1 MKIYDLEKPF
11 FIVGCEYVCQSPTC
25 IAQTSSEGR
34 KFASTDSSIL
44 RSLPGKLRDEFPA
57 YLMQGEG
64 DLGSAPVMWN
74 WQATGVSRSL
84 WNMVRGCLKSGMT
97 KEAIITVI
105 QSIQVGMSDDE
116 DVAIEDGEG
125 EADAPHEPEVASPG
139 VTPATP
145 AKASEVLNN
154 TVSPIFENLLSC

>member
-1 MKIYDLEKPF
+1 
-11 FIVGCEYVCQSPTC
+11 
-25 IAQTSSEGR
+25 
-34 KFASTDSSIL
+34 
-44 RSLPGKLRDEFPA
+44 
-57 YLMQGEG
+57 
-64 DLGSAPVMWN
+64 
-74 WQATGVSRSL
+74 
-84 WNMVRGCLKSGMT
+84 MT